1 MGKLSEVFAKIKDK
15 VKSMRVGQKI
25 AFVIV
30 FSLILG
36 FIIFYTSYSKANK
49 YGVLFSN
56 LSTEDGNVI
65 KQALE
70 DKSVEMKIEGNTIYV
85 PKVQVDALRLELASS
100 LTGGSTGYELL
111 DESSSFGMTDE
122 QFNLQKLRAT
132 QGELERTIKSFSQIK
147 NARVHITPAQ
157 DSVFAKEAT
166 PAKAAVYLELKPGT
180 KLTDDNVKSI
190 IALVS
195 GSVGNLPKEN
205 IEVIDEK
212 LNLLSKGLTENEG
225 SSELI
230 GSLDK
235 QQETKKAF
243 DKNLEEAAMEML
255 SLAFGKNNVN
265 VTVNSKLD
273 FDSKEKTV
281 ISYDPNKVEA
291 SSQIIKESTTSGGS
305 APAQSPLDG
314 NMNNTTPDN
323 NGGSTSSSENTTIN
337 YKVGETKETVISAP
351 GKVENIT
358 AAVIVNG
365 QLDEATKEEVK
376 KLMAGVIGYNE
387 QRGDVI
393 NIVAMPFDNTN
404 QQQYAEQLKL
414 MQQEQAKAER
424 QKLIERI
431 IIASLIGIGLLFL
444 IIFVIRLLRKD
455 KPEEEATLDVVIGDE
470 APRKEPV
477 AYEPIELEVN
487 NRNYQIEQEIK
498 KYATEKPDQ
507 VADIVKSWLAED
519 ER

>member
-1 MGKLSEVFAKIKDK
+1 MSKLSEVFAKIKDK
-15 VKSMRVGQKI
+15 VKSMSVGRKI
-25 AFVIV
+25 AFVLI
-30 FSLILG
+30 FSIILG

-56 LSTEDGNVI
+56 LSSEDGNVI

-70 DKSVEMKIEGNTIYV
+70 DKNVEMKIEGNTIYV
-85 PKVQVDALRLELASS
+85 PKEQVDALRLELAGS
-100 LTGGSTGYELL
+100 LTGGSSGYELM

-122 QFNLQKLRAT
+122 QFNLQKLRAA

-147 NARVHITPAQ
+147 NARVHLTAAK
-157 DSVFAKEAT
+157 DSVFVKEAT
-166 PAKAAVYLELKPGT
+166 PAKAAVYVELKPGT
-180 KLTDDNVKSI
+180 KLTDENVKSI

-212 LNLLSKGLTENEG
+212 LNLLSKGLVDDEN
-225 SSELI
+225 SSQLI

-273 FDSKEKTV
+273 FDAKEKTV

-291 SSQIIKESTTSGGS
+291 SSQIIKENTTSGGS
-305 APAQSPLDG
+305 TPAQSPLDD

-323 NGGSTSSSENTTIN
+323 NGGTTSSSENTTIN
-337 YKVGETKETVISAP
+337 YKVGETKETTISAP
-351 GKVENIT
+351 GKVESIT

-376 KLMAGVIGYNE
+376 NLMAGVIGYNE
-387 QRGDVI
+387 NRGDVI
-393 NIVAMPFDNTN
+393 NIVAMPFDNAD

-414 MQQEQAKAER
+414 MQDAEAKADR
-424 QKLIERI
+424 QKLIEKI
-431 IIASLIGIGLLFL
+431 IIASLIGLGLLFMIFL
-444 IIFVIRLLRKD
+444 IIRLLRKD
-455 KPEEEATLDVVIGDE
+455 KKDEEPALDVLIADE
-470 APRKEPV
+470 APAKEPV
-477 AYEPIELEVN
+477 KYEPIDLEVN
-487 NRNYQIEQEIK
+487 NRNYQVEQEIK